1 MAASVPTLRP
11 LIRLVKDK
19 HPMRSAVGYIKSG
32 SGTDPKHNTSISEI
46 PLGDVQHRQ
55 KQQGQLGFERDSST
69 EELNGKQ
76 HNGDF
81 NQPYRK

>member
-32 SGTDPKHNTSISEI
+32 SGADPKHNESISEV
-46 PLGDVQHRQ
+46 PLDNMQPKLE
-55 KQQGQLGFERDSST
+55 KQSQLSLGRHSST
-69 EELNGKQ
+69 EELNGE
-76 HNGDF
+76 GARSEF
-81 NQPYRK
+81 G